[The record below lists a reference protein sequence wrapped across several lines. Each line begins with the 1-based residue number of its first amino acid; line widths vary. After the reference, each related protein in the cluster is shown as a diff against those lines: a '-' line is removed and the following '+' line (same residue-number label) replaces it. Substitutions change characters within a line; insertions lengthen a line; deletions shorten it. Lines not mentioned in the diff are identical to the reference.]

1 MDKEKIYVIADL
13 ICKSWKGILNPMEK
27 EKLDRLLEDPRWLQ
41 LKMNLENDQFMM
53 DRFLR
58 YDKYNE
64 TTDFSLFLS
73 MAKKRRKAKS
83 YKSQFLWGGVA
94 AAFLC
99 VIGVYLLYYSRVG
112 DEKEYVSQ
120 NMFSEVTNSS
130 GIRLIISGEQM
141 IDVSE
146 KQGVNVLDSIGG
158 CLMVQ
163 SKTLDYLNVSRVD
176 PGIQELQ
183 YHTLLVPRG
192 MVYKLVLSDST
203 RVVLNAET
211 RIRYPVCFGK
221 DKREVNV
228 DGEAYFEVAKNPDA
242 PFIVTGK
249 NYKLEVLGTSF
260 NVRSYDDES
269 ATDVTLLTGSV
280 KMNLQDT
287 LFYLK
292 PGEQASIF
300 GENRYDVHRA
310 DISSVISWL
319 ENKFSFSDEKLEVIL
334 KKIARWYGVEVFY
347 EESAL
352 RERCYTGKMPNDVP
366 LPELLE
372 MLNHTTDIKY
382 ILRGGVIFV
391 NNNRD

>member
-1 MDKEKIYVIADL
+1 MDKEKIYMIVDL

-27 EKLDRLLEDPRWLQ
+27 EKFDRLLEDPRWLQ
-41 LKMNLENDQFMM
+41 LKTNLENNQFMM
-53 DRFLR
+53 DRFLM

-64 TTDFSLFLS
+64 TADFSLFLS
-73 MAKKRRKAKS
+73 MAKKRGKIKS
-83 YKSQFLWGGVA
+83 HKYQFLWGGVA
-94 AAFLC
+94 AVFLC
-99 VIGVYLLYYSRVG
+99 IIGGVLLYYSRVG
-112 DEKEYVSQ
+112 DKKEHMNQ
-120 NMFSEVTNSS
+120 NMFSEVTNPS
-130 GIRLIISGEQM
+130 GIRLIISGKQM
-141 IDVSE
+141 IDISE
-146 KQGVNVLDSIGG
+146 KQEVHVLDSIGV

-163 SKTLDYLNVSRVD
+163 SKTLDYLNVSKID
-176 PGIQELQ
+176 PEIQELQ

-192 MVYKLVLSDST
+192 IVYKLVLSDST
-203 RVVLNAET
+203 RVVLNAGT
-211 RIRYPVCFGK
+211 KIRYPVCFGK

-228 DGEAYFEVAKNPDA
+228 EGEAYFEVAKNPDV

-287 LFYLK
+287 LFYLR

-300 GENRYDVHRA
+300 REKYDVHRA
-310 DISSVISWL
+310 DVSSVISWL
-319 ENKFSFSDEKLEVIL
+319 ENKFSFRDEKLEVIL

-352 RERCYTGKMPNDVP
+352 RERCYTGKMPSDVP

-382 ILRGGVIFV
+382 ILREGVIFV
-391 NNNRD
+391 NSNRD